1 MKIHSLICFLLIVC
15 LDTFSANRFVVF
27 EKESNAFSLVSDN
40 KIINILIDKEDQ
52 RGIHIAVDNLC
63 EDFSQVF
70 GMEPQLTT
78 EISDENCIIVGSLNS
93 KYIKQLIQ
101 KEKLE
106 KKQLQGKNE
115 KYIIGEFYQFN
126 LSSCIRQ
133 QNSLTAQFVS
143 FSLANLANIFYPPDF
158 YNN

>member
-1 MKIHSLICFLLIVC
+1 MKIHSLICFLFIVC

-106 KKQLQGKNE
+106 KETIARKKM
-115 KYIIGEFYQFN
+115 
-126 LSSCIRQ
+126 R
-133 QNSLTAQFVS
+133 
-143 FSLANLANIFYPPDF
+143 NIL
-158 YNN
+158 

>member
-1 MKIHSLICFLLIVC
+1 MIIHILICFLLIVC
-15 LDTFSANRFVVF
+15 LYTFSANRFVVF

-52 RGIHIAVDNLC
+52 RGIHSAVDNLC

-93 KYIKQLIQ
+93 KYIKQLIRRRSSKRNNC
-101 KEKLE
+101 KEKM
-106 KKQLQGKNE
+106 
-115 KYIIGEFYQFN
+115 
-126 LSSCIRQ
+126 R
-133 QNSLTAQFVS
+133 
-143 FSLANLANIFYPPDF
+143 NIL
-158 YNN
+158 

>member
-1 MKIHSLICFLLIVC
+1 MKIHSLICLLLIVC

-106 KKQLQGKNE
+106 KKQLQE
-115 KYIIGEFYQFN
+115 KMRNI
-126 LSSCIRQ
+126 LSQ
-133 QNSLTAQFVS
+133 PLT
-143 FSLANLANIFYPPDF
+143 LLLMELKKH
-158 YNN
+158 